1 MLRRKAN
8 KPVEDDPLSNT
19 DNAILCFIQRRK
31 LCSYGI
37 ISVSHYACARRK
49 GYAMAETELTA
60 SSNRHSDA
68 GRNQGAWT
76 LYGRGR
82 SRDGRSGPL
91 SPASS
96 AVLWRSVL
104 QARLAISCR
113 QSNFQTIRYP
123 PPPHHRLF
131 SAILYTP
138 TGTLRLLTVN
148 LTTRIPHT
156 SQWPTSFPPLRTS
169 ILVSHCILT
178 TIH

>member
-19 DNAILCFIQRRK
+19 DNAILGFIQGRE
-31 LCSYGI
+31 LCSHGI
-37 ISVSHYACARRK
+37 ISVSHYPACARQK
-49 GYAMAETELTA
+49 EYAMAEVGLTA
-60 SSNRHSDA
+60 SSNRQLDA

-76 LYGRGR
+76 LYGRQEPR
-82 SRDGRSGPL
+82 RSGPL

-96 AVLWRSVL
+96 AVLWRSVP

-113 QSNFQTIRYP
+113 QSNFQTIHQSSTTP
-123 PPPHHRLF
+123 PLPPT
-131 SAILYTP
+131 LYTP
-138 TGTLRLLTVN
+138 AGTLRLLTVN
-148 LTTRIPHT
+148 LTTCPQTHS

-169 ILVSHCILT
+169 ILVYHCILT